1 MDMIA
6 RREVLPPPPRKLFD
20 LDEAPAAVEEAQKKS
35 AGGLGKVMMGNRR
48 VSGAGESAKIPF
60 PQPP

>member
-1 MDMIA
+1 MRLTQAVSVQAVMDMIA

-35 AGGLGKVMMGNRR
+35 AGGLGKVML
-48 VSGAGESAKIPF
+48 VSYLV
-60 PQPP
+60 